1 MIILFKWVSDVV
13 NLQFTKEFFI
23 SLTDEIIGL
32 VNAFE
37 EIVTLI
43 ILRVND
49 ALLTL
54 KWDNCTREL
63 V

>member
-1 MIILFKWVSDVV
+1 MIILFDLVSDIVD
-13 NLQFTKEFFI
+13 LQFTKEFFI
-23 SLTDEIIGL
+23 SITDGLIGL